1 MYIVKGVR
9 DRTRRRA
16 TDGLGRYLR
25 QKPKAQKP
33 KSPKAFVEGKRLPIC
48 PVFIGHCSFV
58 VFYQMPHKRP
68 TKKNGL
74 EFFSKPLIL
83 WWVWKDL
90 NLRPRDYES
99 PALTS

>member
-1 MYIVKGVR
+1 MNVINLVGCTSWNTAQGYR
-9 DRTRRRA
+9 W
-16 TDGLGRYLR
+16 LR
-25 QKPKAQKP
+25 SLLAAKA
-33 KSPKAFVEGKRLPIC
+33 KSPKAFVKGKRLPIC